1 MKIGI
6 TADCSSG
13 VEYAPFKHN
22 IKITRTTINMGDQ
35 VLVDGVDITADEFY
49 QKLETVDYVPTTAAP
64 SIGEVAKRAL
74 EWKEEGCTDVI
85 HFPISNGLST
95 YGINMAQMGEDVF
108 SDIPIHFFPTR
119 QVCIMQ
125 GYLAHYAEI
134 LASHGK
140 TVEEIFA
147 ACEKFQNQMTSYFVV
162 DDLKYLMKNGRLKAI
177 PGIIGTIISIKP
189 ILHINEEGKIVPLEK
204 VRTKARA
211 LDHIKDIVEADSAN
225 CKKCIVAVL
234 HANRLAEAES
244 VAEDLRA
251 RLKSA
256 VRVEVGTITPTVGA
270 HIGSGLV
277 GACCLS
283 IDDLEYQD
291 EI

>member
-13 VEYAPFKHN
+13 VEYAPFQHH
-22 IKITRTTINMGDQ
+22 IKITRTTINMGED
-35 VLVDGVDITADEFY
+35 VLVDGIDITADEFY
-49 QKLETVDYVPTTAAP
+49 KKLETVDYVPTTAAP

-74 EWKEEGCTDVI
+74 EWKNEGCTDVI

-95 YGINMAQMGEDVF
+95 YGANMAKMGDEIF

-134 LASHGK
+134 LASKGK

-147 ACEKFQNQMTSYFVV
+147 ACEKFQNQMPAYFVV
-162 DDLKYLMKNGRLKAI
+162 DDLKYLIKNGRLKAI
-177 PGIIGTIISIKP
+177 PGIIGSIISIKP
-189 ILHINEEGKIVPLEK
+189 ILKIDEEGKIVPLEK

-211 LDHIKDIVEADSAN
+211 LEHIKEIIMSDATKFE
-225 CKKCIVAVL
+225 KCIITVL
-234 HANRLAEAES
+234 HANRLSEAEAIAADIRS
-244 VAEDLRA
+244 KVTN
-251 RLKSA
+251 A
-256 VRVEVGTITPTVGA
+256 VRVEVSTITPTVGA
-270 HIGSGLV
+270 HIGSGLI
-277 GACCLS
+277 GACCIGL
-283 IDDLEYQD
+283 DNLEYQD
-291 EI
+291 LI

>member
-1 MKIGI
+1 MKNGI
-6 TADCSSG
+6 KADCSSG
-13 VEYAPFKHN
+13 VEYAPFQHH
-22 IKITRTTINMGDQ
+22 IKITRTTINMGDE
-35 VLVDGVDITADEFY
+35 VLVDGIDITADEFY
-49 QKLETVDYVPTTAAP
+49 KKLETVDYVPTTAAP

-74 EWKEEGCTDVI
+74 EWKDEGCTDVI

-95 YGINMAQMGEDVF
+95 YGINMSQMGEDVF

-147 ACEKFQNQMTSYFVV
+147 ACEHFQNQMPAYFVV

-177 PGIIGTIISIKP
+177 PGLIGSIISIKP
-189 ILHINEEGKIVPLEK
+189 ILKIDEEGKIVPLER

-211 LDHIKDIVEADSAN
+211 MEHIKDLVEADASMYQ
-225 CKKCIVAVL
+225 KCIITVL
-234 HANRLAEAES
+234 HANRLSDAEAI
-244 VAEDLRA
+244 AADLRK
-251 RLKSA
+251 RIGNA
-256 VRVEVGTITPTVGA
+256 VRVEVSTITPTVGA

-277 GACCLS
+277 GACCIAL
-283 IDDLEYQD
+283 DGLEYQD